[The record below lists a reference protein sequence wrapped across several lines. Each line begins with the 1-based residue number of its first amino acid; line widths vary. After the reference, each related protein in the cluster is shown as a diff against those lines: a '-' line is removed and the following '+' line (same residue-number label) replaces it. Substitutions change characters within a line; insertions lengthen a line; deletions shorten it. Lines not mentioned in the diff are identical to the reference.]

1 MVQKRHDEQRDQ
13 IEVLQRELN
22 ITASTEV
29 ERLRRMHDLEKA
41 HDDTAVLHQ
50 RLQAALADADR
61 YKAEADAVRDSMKQG
76 IGALEQLEATICVHR
91 DAAEVHG
98 ALLPRYHEADL
109 QAAEAIQRATSLKA
123 KDTPRRKSRRAT
135 YSRGDF
141 LVFNEVRA
149 VEDAM
154 LALYERVEQAT
165 QYVFSGQ
172 SYREL
177 FVWAADKEEGNVD
190 DAEGALRLKQS
201 IAKAAAPAAAAA
213 QVRPLAPKPPSTG
226 VSGRDRY
233 AQLARFAGNVATPA
247 SSTRPRPSPPKKSPR
262 RLKPVAGVSGR
273 RGRSGVSGGFCLFSF
288 AARVRRVVAC

>member
-1 MVQKRHDEQRDQ
+1 
-13 IEVLQRELN
+13 
-22 ITASTEV
+22 
-29 ERLRRMHDLEKA
+29 
-41 HDDTAVLHQ
+41 
-50 RLQAALADADR
+50 
-61 YKAEADAVRDSMKQG
+61 MKQG

-109 QAAEAIQRATSLKA
+109 QAAEAIQRATTLKGREDA
-123 KDTPRRKSRRAT
+123 QEKVKARDLLERRLL
-135 YSRGDF
+135 

-154 LALYERVEQAT
+154 LALYDRVERAT

-177 FVWAADKEEGNVD
+177 LVWAADKEEGNVD

-201 IAKAAAPAAAAA
+201 IAKAAAPAR
-213 QVRPLAPKPPSTG
+213 QLLPKSDPLAPKLSTG

-247 SSTRPRPSPPKKSPR
+247 SSTRPRPSPAKKSPR
-262 RLKPVAGVSGR
+262 RLKPVAGVSG
-273 RGRSGVSGGFCLFSF
+273 
-288 AARVRRVVAC
+288 AARPIM